1 MTITDLL
8 DHPFFY
14 SSVATASAEVPGRWM
29 VGLAG
34 VGYMLDLN
42 IEIFRAT
49 DLYQHAS
56 IPLTRQQADASSR
69 PGEQSLNPD
78 DLWRRSA
85 ETWEA
90 GAGQN
95 YYDRAFSIDGRY
107 RSSHGI
113 DPSVRGQISL
123 LPATDVVLASVN
135 TNLKLA
141 VAGTYLYT
149 LDGTAL
155 KYAPA
160 LAFPA
165 TWTTVTGITGT
176 PLSITSDGN
185 RVYICTAT
193 DIYYTGRGTATVSVF
208 HSGPLANQKL
218 VRYVKG
224 RLLSTNGPAVYDNAA
239 QGSAAPAALYTQPN
253 TDWTWVDIAEGPNA
267 IYLAGYSGD
276 KSLIYQTAVKADGTA
291 LDAPVVAGELPDGE
305 IVRSVQGYL
314 GFLMI
319 GSDKGV
325 RFASLATSGEISTIG
340 DLIPTEDPVVGFEPQ
355 DRFVWYTGSTANGAA
370 SLGRVDLRFLNG
382 TTPAY
387 WNDLAV
393 AGTHVSATSVVTY
406 QGKRVFSTLQGVYA
420 ETTSKV
426 PSGSILSGYIGY
438 NLADDKTALRLTTR
452 HGAGAGSY
460 TVALAVDDGTPA
472 GLGPPIVTTASGA
485 SGALL
490 ATNARGSLFELT
502 LTLFRDA
509 DDTTASPVVKRWTL
523 RSAPAAQRRRTI
535 TVPLMLHTTIVDKT
549 GQSHTF
555 DPLAVLDQVDALAN
569 SGQVVTYQE
578 ADRAY
583 SVIVMDYHWVPHM
596 PELKQGRLNGTLSV
610 RLGTV

>member
-1 MTITDLL
+1 MTISDLL

-14 SSVATASAEVPGRWM
+14 GSIATASAEVPGRWH

-34 VGYMLDLN
+34 VGYMLDLQ
-42 IEIFRAT
+42 IEIFRST

-56 IPLTRQQADASSR
+56 IPLIRQQADASNR

-107 RSSHGI
+107 RASRGI

-123 LPATDVVLASVN
+123 LQDTGVVLASAN
-135 TNLKLA
+135 TNVRLA
-141 VAGTYLYT
+141 VAGTYLYAIDGDT
-149 LDGTAL
+149 LKFT
-155 KYAPA
+155 PA
-160 LAFPA
+160 LAFPS
-165 TWTTVTGITGT
+165 TWTTVTGLAGTPTALCSDGYRIYVVTGT
-176 PLSITSDGN
+176 DLYST
-185 RVYICTAT
+185 T
-193 DIYYTGRGTATVSVF
+193 RGGASVAAF
-208 HSGPLANQKL
+208 HSAPLVGEL

-224 RLLSTNGPAVYDNAA
+224 RLIVTHNQIVYNSGAS
-239 QGSAAPAALYTQPN
+239 GSAPPPALFTHPN
-253 TDWTWVDIAEGPNA
+253 SDFRWVDVTEGPNA

-276 KSLIYQTAVKADGTA
+276 KSLIYQTAIKADGTN
-291 LDAPVVAGELPDGE
+291 LEIPTVAGELPDGE
-305 IVRSVQGYL
+305 VVRSIQGYL

-325 RFASLATSGEISTIG
+325 RFAALSSTGQITTIG
-340 DLIPTEDPVVGFEPQ
+340 DLISTDDPVVGFEPQ
-355 DRFVWYTGSTANGAA
+355 DRFVWYTGTTNAGDS
-370 SLGRVDLRFLNG
+370 SLGRVNLEFLNG

-393 AGTHVSATSVVTY
+393 VGSHVPATSVVTY
-406 QGKRVFSTLQGVYA
+406 AGNRVFSTLQGVYG
-420 ETTSKV
+420 ETSSKV
-426 PSGSILSGYIGY
+426 ASGSVTSGYIGY
-438 NLADDKTALRLTTR
+438 NLADDKTALRLTTK

-460 TVALAVDDGTPA
+460 TVALAVDDGPP
-472 GLGPPIVTTASGA
+472 GVLGPAIMTTSSGA

-490 ATNARGSLFELT
+490 ATNTKGSLFEIT
-502 LTLFRDA
+502 LTLLRDTN
-509 DDTTASPVVKRWTL
+509 DSTASPVLKRWTL

-535 TVPLMLHTTIVDKT
+535 VVPLLLHSSVVDVQD
-549 GQSHTF
+549 GIHHF
-555 DPLAVLDQVDALAN
+555 DPLATLDAIDALAN

-583 SVIVMDYHWVPHM
+583 SVIVMDYHWVPHESS
-596 PELKQGRLNGTLSV
+596 PRNTNWDGTLSV